1 MLLKPLMSKNNLFF
15 IFSIVYKS
23 NNKLNLLLVITIA
36 AIISLC
42 EMSLILSTN
51 VFTENILNDEF
62 KIINV
67 FNLFLFV
74 ISTLS
79 IGPLRLIYVFKTGN
93 ININTSRF
101 IINKLIPFYIKDWTP
116 LNDNT
121 ANISSSILNE
131 LDYLVKDILESI
143 WNLLLSFISLLF
155 ILISFTKITSINTL
169 LLCTIFILI
178 SCYSIYKLSYDLFKI
193 NSKKSATNKTNVNR
207 FVLSLIK
214 SIRSLRL
221 NNNIIKYAK
230 EYIINE
236 DSKYRQKLRNNLV
249 LANLPKL
256 FFELTP
262 YILIALVILIGKFN
276 TNGIQLNFSK
286 IIISLVPLIVIYQRG
301 CTYAYSAYISSFL
314 VLGNLSRLPNIFYGL
329 NNDVQIKSEKISTF
343 QKNKNTD
350 LMCIFNDVVIKYVS
364 KKEELINIGSFQLKS
379 GDFIGI
385 KSPSGTGKSTLFDI
399 ICGLLEPYEGQ
410 FKFKTSIN
418 YKPRIGL
425 LEQAPKFFFSNVV
438 SNIVSR
444 EIKERKN
451 INKNEI
457 ERLKFIS
464 ELLKIDLNP
473 QSKLIFTNRG
483 SGCESLSGG
492 ERQILGIAR
501 TIFLNPDILLLDEP
515 TAALDFL
522 KSKNIIKGLRKLS
535 FDNKIILVSSHKDID
550 FELCDYLLEKKEKS
564 DPFTK
569 RIIKT

>member
-1 MLLKPLMSKNNLFF
+1 MLLKPLMSKNKLFF

-249 LANLPKL
+249 NR
-256 FFELTP
+256 EH
-262 YILIALVILIGKFN
+262 
-276 TNGIQLNFSK
+276 
-286 IIISLVPLIVIYQRG
+286 
-301 CTYAYSAYISSFL
+301 
-314 VLGNLSRLPNIFYGL
+314 
-329 NNDVQIKSEKISTF
+329 
-343 QKNKNTD
+343 
-350 LMCIFNDVVIKYVS
+350 
-364 KKEELINIGSFQLKS
+364 LK
-379 GDFIGI
+379 
-385 KSPSGTGKSTLFDI
+385 
-399 ICGLLEPYEGQ
+399 
-410 FKFKTSIN
+410 
-418 YKPRIGL
+418 
-425 LEQAPKFFFSNVV
+425 
-438 SNIVSR
+438 
-444 EIKERKN
+444 
-451 INKNEI
+451 
-457 ERLKFIS
+457 
-464 ELLKIDLNP
+464 
-473 QSKLIFTNRG
+473 
-483 SGCESLSGG
+483 
-492 ERQILGIAR
+492 
-501 TIFLNPDILLLDEP
+501 
-515 TAALDFL
+515 
-522 KSKNIIKGLRKLS
+522 
-535 FDNKIILVSSHKDID
+535 
-550 FELCDYLLEKKEKS
+550 
-564 DPFTK
+564 
-569 RIIKT
+569 